1 MIEIIANSYL
11 VDKNEFFIIVLNFEE
26 LEKKPK
32 KVVEGTHFDFVKV
45 KITGARLEPEWGYP
59 NLNYEII
66 LELEPLSA
74 IPVWLTDYYD
84 WFENT
89 SVESLLQRTGTVNL
103 NLFTHDF
110 ELDQNIEIVWK
121 NQNTKT

>member
-45 KITGARLEPEWGYP
+45 KITGARLEPEWGGKG
-59 NLNYEII
+59 LNYEII

-74 IPVWLTDYYD
+74 VPVWLTDHYD
-84 WFENT
+84 WFENA
-89 SVESLLQRTGTVNL
+89 SVECLLQREEVSL

-110 ELDQNIEIVWK
+110 ELDQDIEIVWK